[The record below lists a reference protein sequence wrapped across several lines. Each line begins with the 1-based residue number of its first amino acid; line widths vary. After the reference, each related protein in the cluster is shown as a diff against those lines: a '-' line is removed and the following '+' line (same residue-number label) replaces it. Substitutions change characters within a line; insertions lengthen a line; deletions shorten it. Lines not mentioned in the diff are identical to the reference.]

1 MKKLLSKILTGVFI
15 LLFAFIFKIIDVN
28 AASCK
33 IGVSS
38 VSSTGVGSTFKV
50 TVVTSSSSTLG
61 TFEYTL
67 SYDSSKVS
75 LTSGQLHV
83 VDFSH
88 VGQKSAS
95 YTYTF
100 KSLTSGTA
108 TFKAV
113 NASVLDFDGNECLS
127 GSSSTSVNIKSKE
140 EVEASYSRNNNLSS
154 LSVEGATLAP
164 AFSKETLEYTVT
176 LPPDTTKAKISA
188 TPEDSKSSVTGTG
201 EVDVIDG
208 LNKIEVTVTAEHGEK
223 KTYVINLTV
232 EELKPVVVKIKGKVY
247 TVVRKTGQVENI
259 PIGFSES
266 TTKIKKE
273 EVLAYKSD
281 ITKLTL
287 VALKDQ
293 KGEVKLFIYKKGK
306 FEEFN
311 DAKGKD
317 VNLLI
322 LTDKKAPLGYVKT
335 KVKHNNKKID
345 CYKLYKSNNK
355 FCLVYA
361 QDLETGEKTFYNYD
375 VKNNTFQRY
384 NDFEYKLLKYL
395 CLTVLVIIVFVIL
408 KIIIKIIKLF
418 TPKEKK
424 IKKLERKLNRLK
436 KNDFIKENDEY
447 YDIDSVDERPNIKKV
462 EDDEYVIPKKSRKEK
477 AVELKKAKEKLESKK
492 TRYKRISLDED

>member
-1 MKKLLSKILTGVFI
+1 MKRLCKKILTGAFI
-15 LLFAFIFKIIDVN
+15 LLFVFIFKLNNVN
-28 AASCK
+28 AASCR
-33 IGVSS
+33 IGVSAPAS
-38 VSSTGVGSTFKV
+38 VNSGSTFKV

-108 TFKAV
+108 SFKAV

-127 GSSSTSVNIKSKE
+127 GSGSASVNMRTKE
-140 EVEASYSRNNNLSS
+140 EVEASYSRNNYLKS

-164 AFSKETLEYTVT
+164 AFSKETLEYSVT
-176 LPPDTTKAKISA
+176 LPPDTTKAVISA

-232 EELKPVVVKIKGKVY
+232 EELKPIVVKIKGKVY
-247 TVVRKTGQVENI
+247 TVVRKKGQVENI

-266 TTKIKKE
+266 KTKIKGE

-293 KGEVKLFIYKKGK
+293 KGDVKLFIYEKGK
-306 FEEFN
+306 YKEFS

-322 LTDKKAPLGYVKT
+322 LSDKKAPLGYVKT
-335 KVKHNNKKID
+335 KVEYNNKEIE
-345 CYKLYKSNNK
+345 CYKLYKSNND
-355 FCLVYA
+355 FYLVYA
-361 QDLETGEKTFYNYD
+361 QDLETGEKTFYTFD
-375 VKNNTFQRY
+375 KKNNTFQRF
-384 NDFEYKLLKYL
+384 NGFEYNILKYL
-395 CLTVLVIIVFVIL
+395 ALITIVLVVLFILRIIF
-408 KIIIKIIKLF
+408 KIVKLF

-424 IKKLERKLNRLK
+424 IKKLEKKLNKLK
-436 KNDFIKENDEY
+436 NNGFVKENDEY
-447 YDIDSVDERPNIKKV
+447 YDIESVDETPSIKKV
-462 EDDEYVIPKKSRKEK
+462 EDDEYVVPKKSRKQR
-477 AVELKKAKEKLESKK
+477 AIELKEAKEKLESKK
-492 TRYKRISLDED
+492 TKYKRISLDED